1 MSAPPFGFIE
11 KEVALLLLWALQR
24 AVMNV
29 GGDGWGYVVSPHYK
43 ELAELFLEIP
53 DGWKHITYDEKRVN
67 ITEHETSQENI
78 AFLPPEA
85 RDLIVYPDIILEIP

>member
-11 KEVALLLLWALQR
+11 KDVALLLLWALQR

-53 DGWKHITYDEKRVN
+53 DGWKHIVHKENCATIAEHKMSHEL
-67 ITEHETSQENI
+67 IT
-78 AFLPPEA
+78 FLPPEA